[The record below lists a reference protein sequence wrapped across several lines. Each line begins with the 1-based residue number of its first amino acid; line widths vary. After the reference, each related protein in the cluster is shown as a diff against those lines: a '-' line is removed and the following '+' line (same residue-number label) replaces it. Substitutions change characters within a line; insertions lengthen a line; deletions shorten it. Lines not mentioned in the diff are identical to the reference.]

1 MHSLFSGGHIRI
13 FNMLYCNI
21 QCLLFQEVQLALQN
35 PKPLP
40 VKPVSRASSTSIT
53 WELIT
58 SFNPGPTLTGWLKM
72 CTLMRSQ
79 VIHKHLQFQE
89 HHSKLFFRSTLHSPC
104 FSYHLKLEELNVF
117 YYYPLLKNNLK

>member
-1 MHSLFSGGHIRI
+1 MHSLFSGGHIQI

-40 VKPVSRASSTSIT
+40 VKPDSRASSTSIT
-53 WELIT
+53 WEFIT
-58 SFNPGPTLTGWLKM
+58 SFNPGSTLTGWLKM

-79 VIHKHLQFQE
+79 VSHKHLQFQE
-89 HHSKLFFRSTLHSPC
+89 HCSKLFFRSTLHSP
-104 FSYHLKLEELNVF
+104 SYSRHLNLEELNVIISL
-117 YYYPLLKNNLK
+117 Y